1 MKKLIIAAG
10 IAAAAMASFG
20 ASAAH
25 TYATDVSHASIN
37 TMINGDS
44 VVIVTGTNGG
54 SLSVEE
60 AKVAGKTLG
69 SFAIGLPV
77 SAAGYGISN
86 IHSHGYP
93 DGFKVKFGTCAV
105 AVSGAGGDIKNTL
118 QPDTGY
124 ECVFDKT
131 TLSLDVKT
139 DEGNAT
145 ADIQP
150 GSKTITA
157 DFVAYTE

>member
-44 VVIVTGTNGG
+44 VVTVTGTNGG

-60 AKVAGKTLG
+60 AKTAGKKLG
-69 SFAIGLPV
+69 SFDIVLPA
-77 SAAGYGISN
+77 SAAGYGISH

-93 DGFKVKFGTCAV
+93 DGFKVKFGDCAV
-105 AVSGAGGDIKNTL
+105 AVTGAGGDIKSSAQL
-118 QPDTGY
+118 DSGY
-124 ECVFDKT
+124 ECVFGK
-131 TLSLDVKT
+131 TLSLDVLT
-139 DEGNAT
+139 DAGNGM